1 MKRFMNKLERKI
13 HLFLMALMAVFFGL
27 AVVNEA
33 SAQKS
38 NIRKIQEVQ
47 YDHSHAKWKKDQPK
61 KRKKAIKYA
70 VQVNSENSKE
80 SRTNQRL
87 NRKIEAIRQKI
98 K

>member
-1 MKRFMNKLERKI
+1 MNKTERKI
-13 HLFLMALMAVFFGL
+13 NRFIL
-27 AVVNEA
+27 AVMIIFGIFSLANEA
-33 SAQKS
+33 HAQKS

-47 YDHSHAKWKKDQPK
+47 YEYSHAKWKKDQPK

-70 VQVNSENSKE
+70 VKVNGENSKE

-87 NRKIEAIRQKI
+87 NRKIEAIRQRI